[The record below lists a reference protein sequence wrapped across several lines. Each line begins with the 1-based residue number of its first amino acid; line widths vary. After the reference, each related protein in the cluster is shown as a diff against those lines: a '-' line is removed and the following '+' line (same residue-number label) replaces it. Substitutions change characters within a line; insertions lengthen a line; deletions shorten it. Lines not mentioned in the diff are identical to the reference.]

1 MALVKLNNR
10 GVRSVTD
17 FGGTTALG
25 TYTFIKKITAS
36 SSATVSFVDGSSDV
50 VLDNTYKEYVFTC
63 KNIHPQTTNSE
74 FRINFRDGGSAY
86 DATKTT
92 TFIKTRHAENDA
104 VAATVYDDGGDVVGT
119 GGHLLMEN
127 VGADNDASCCGI
139 IYLFDPSST
148 TFVKHFTTDF
158 TSMSG
163 DPMAD
168 RVLSAGY
175 INVTAAI
182 DGVQFA
188 FDAGNID
195 VGDFCLYGLTT

>member
-1 MALVKLNNR
+1 MSGIIAQNTLDSSGLIKAPE
-10 GVRSVTD
+10 
-17 FGGTTALG
+17 GGGAWNFISKTTASG
-25 TYTFIKKITAS
+25 DSTISIAS
-36 SSATVSFVDGSSDV
+36 GIDS
-50 VLDNTYKEYVFTC
+50 TYKLYVITC

-127 VGADNDASCCGI
+127 VGADNDASCSGI

-148 TFVKHFTTDF
+148 TFVKHFITDF